1 MPVPG
6 GTAVLDEAL
15 VAKTISRALETGGDF
30 AEVFVEDK
38 RSSSALLDD
47 GKIEELTSG
56 RDRGAGIRV
65 VVGDTTG
72 FAHTADLSDKGL
84 GDAAQA
90 AAAAANAPVRT
101 AFRAPLHSVCII
113 IIIFVA
119 VILTDCSLCSLARLS
134 PWLVFVHTG

>member
-1 MPVPG
+1 MAFTLLALKSRSFAQVQLESESFFCFVG
-6 GTAVLDEAL
+6 GTQPLCPDY
-15 VAKTISRALETGGDF
+15 
-30 AEVFVEDK
+30 
-38 RSSSALLDD
+38 SALSEDD
-47 GKIEELTSG
+47 
-56 RDRGAGIRV
+56 IR
-65 VVGDTTG
+65 
-72 FAHTADLSDKGL
+72 AACLADAP
-84 GDAAQA
+84 AAA